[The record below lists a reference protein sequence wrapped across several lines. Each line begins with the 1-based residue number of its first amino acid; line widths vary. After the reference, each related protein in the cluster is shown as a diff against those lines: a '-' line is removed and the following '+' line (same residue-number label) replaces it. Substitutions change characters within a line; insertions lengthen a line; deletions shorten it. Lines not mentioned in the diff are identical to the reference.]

1 MREISRIALYEYLIR
16 RRQPDVFMDIISYN
30 YELIYNIEEMFLTDD
45 LKENGSYNSQREK
58 ENLAVEEILIVLRNN
73 IENIKN
79 NEGFQRNL
87 RIQESILAVET
98 IISSFEE
105 ENRKRR
111 TAKGLFNKLINELCA
126 VNSAVIT
133 RGRIPNYM
141 QRNEEK
147 IPQVFLSHA
156 YDDKLYT
163 YALFEYFYRR
173 GVYLYVDWM
182 HRDNIDDG
190 KKLKQDL
197 HEEIINSSQL
207 LFMRTLNSELNIQG
221 KQAIR
226 SWCAWELG
234 DFYSSIGIEEK
245 FFFNLYSTDNY
256 SSQQLHGMKL
266 FTGVKCGRLQGVE
279 NEYPG

>member
-1 MREISRIALYEYLIR
+1 MREISRVALYEYLIR
-16 RRQPDVFMDIISYN
+16 REHPDIFIDIISYN
-30 YELIYNIEEMFLTDD
+30 YELLSNIEEMFLTDD
-45 LKENGSYNSQREK
+45 LKEKGNYSNQREK
-58 ENLAVEEILIVLRNN
+58 ESFAVEEILIVLRNN

-79 NEGFQRNL
+79 NGRFQDSL

-126 VNSAVIT
+126 VNGVAIERSS
-133 RGRIPNYM
+133 IPDYM
-141 QRNEEK
+141 QRKEEN
-147 IPQVFLSHA
+147 IPQVFFSHA

-197 HEEIINSSQL
+197 HEEIVNSSQL

-221 KQAIR
+221 KQTIR

-234 DFYSSIGIEEK
+234 DFYSSTGIEEK

-279 NEYPG
+279 NKYLG